1 MNDKKRTLPVS
12 VGELELMLAVVG
24 AGATA
29 ASLLGVSGP
38 TVVTVASIT
47 LVLALALAVLLA
59 HRRSQV
65 ATVHLNG
72 AWRGRGYA
80 SAFRR
85 ARRSLLL
92 IHLDDDAPDSELRLL
107 YRRLLDRGV
116 QVRRLVIVRPDHRPE
131 GIRWI
136 HKFGPHAGLRQ
147 RFVKSV
153 PGSAL
158 SLSFAIVDESTV
170 LMAVPG
176 FLATESELSSEGV
189 VLRHLIELRHPSV
202 TRAFLEVYESAWKRA
217 VPLELP
223 QVRQAS

>member
-1 MNDKKRTLPVS
+1 MNDKKKNLPIS

-38 TVVTVASIT
+38 LVVISASIA
-47 LVLALALAVLLA
+47 LLLGMAAAVVLSN
-59 HRRSQV
+59 RKSRV
-65 ATVHLNG
+65 ATVHLDG

-92 IHLDDDAPDSELRLL
+92 IHLDDDSPDAELCLL

-136 HKFGPHAGLRQ
+136 HEFGAHVGLRQ

-158 SLSFAIVDESTV
+158 ALSFAIVDESIV
-170 LMAVPG
+170 LLAVPG
-176 FLATESELSSEGV
+176 FLATESELFSDGV

-217 VPLELP
+217 APLELP
-223 QVRQAS
+223 HRRQAS

>member
-1 MNDKKRTLPVS
+1 MNDKKKILPIS

-38 TVVTVASIT
+38 LVVITASVA
-47 LVLALALAVLLA
+47 LLLGMAAAVVLSN
-59 HRRSQV
+59 RRRRV
-65 ATVHLNG
+65 ATVHLDG

-92 IHLDDDAPDSELRLL
+92 IHLDDDSPDAELRLL

-116 QVRRLVIVRPDHRPE
+116 QVRRLVIVRPDHRPA

-136 HKFGPHAGLRQ
+136 HEFGAHVGLRQ

-158 SLSFAIVDESTV
+158 ALSFAIVDESIV
-170 LMAVPG
+170 LLAVPG
-176 FLATESELSSEGV
+176 FLATESELSSDGV

-223 QVRQAS
+223 RRRQAS